1 LVYDNSPFCPGHY
14 QFDSVGDASGNIWLG
29 FEEALLR
36 CMNDILYNF
45 FIMRKNDKSERNG
58 LLSKK
63 QFLQLAEFHGRN
75 CISIYI
81 PTARA
86 GEEVDSKMGQRRLN
100 NQLKAL
106 KGTLEEHGLSEN
118 EIQEVIKPAAE
129 LLEDTHFWRNQSDG
143 LAIFLHEDKME
154 YYTLPLNFNERYF
167 VADHYYLLPLIP
179 LFNDDGR
186 FFLLVLSQQKVKLFE
201 GSRYAISEIFMED
214 LLPGKLEDAVGYDY
228 EEKSLQHRSG
238 QGGDAGAM
246 FHGQGEG
253 KDDKEQEIEKY
264 FRTVDKGLMKVLND
278 EKVPLVLACVDHY
291 YPLYKQVTRYGHLF
305 DGHLRGNSD
314 HADSIELHERAW
326 MLLKDYFKG
335 NRKQKIEQ
343 FRDMSAGG
351 KTLEDIRDIVPASVE
366 GRVDTLFIMKG
377 AERYGL
383 YDEALRAVR
392 LDDKQL
398 INNIRHA
405 GLYNMAAIHTFQNRG
420 RVYLEEPEG
429 MPMKQTEINALLRY

>member
-1 LVYDNSPFCPGHY
+1 
-14 QFDSVGDASGNIWLG
+14 
-29 FEEALLR
+29 
-36 CMNDILYNF
+36 
-45 FIMRKNDKSERNG
+45 MRKNDKSDKNG
-58 LLSKK
+58 LLSEK
-63 QFLQLAEFHGRN
+63 QFHQLAGLHGRN

-86 GEEVDSKMGQRRLN
+86 GEEVDGKMGQRRLN

-106 KGTLEEHGLSEN
+106 RGTLEEHGLSEN
-118 EIQEVIKPAAE
+118 EIQEAIKPAAD
-129 LLEDTHFWRNQSDG
+129 LLEDVHFWRNQSDG
-143 LAIFLHEDKME
+143 LAIFLQEGEME
-154 YYTLPLNFNERYF
+154 YYTLPLHFNERNC

-179 LFNDDGR
+179 LFNDNGR

-201 GSRYAISEIFMED
+201 GSRHAITEIYMED

-246 FHGQGEG
+246 FHGQGKG

-264 FRTVDKGLMKVLND
+264 FRTIDKGLMKVLND

-291 YPLYKQVTRYGHLF
+291 YPVYKQVTRYGHFF
-305 DGHLRGNSD
+305 DGHLGGNFD
-314 HADSIELHERAW
+314 HADPIELHERAW
-326 MLLKDYFKG
+326 MLLSDYFKG
-335 NRKQKIEQ
+335 NRQQKIKL

-377 AERYGL
+377 AECYGL
-383 YDEALRAVR
+383 YDEDHRAVR

-398 INNIRHA
+398 TNNIRHA
-405 GLYNMAAIHTFQNRG
+405 DLYNMAAIHTLRNGG
-420 RVYLEEPEG
+420 RVYLEEPGG
-429 MPMKQTEINALLRY
+429 MPLKETEINALLRY